1 MDYEFDRREA
11 VDVSPGQA
19 QPKYEKLVMRE
30 GRFYLQGT
38 LPTGASFSVQLGP
51 SDASSEPPAR
61 QPSTSSAASRSISGD
76 PATSS
81 VVTIDSRQASRSSRI
96 FSRGPMSASSS
107 TSRVGSAAPASS
119 LRPSR

>member
-11 VDVSPGQA
+11 VDVTPGQA

-61 QPSTSSAASRSISGD
+61 
-76 PATSS
+76 
-81 VVTIDSRQASRSSRI
+81 
-96 FSRGPMSASSS
+96 
-107 TSRVGSAAPASS
+107 
-119 LRPSR
+119 

>member
-1 MDYEFDRREA
+1 MDYEFERRES

-51 SDASSEPPAR
+51 SDASSKPPAR
-61 QPSTSSAASRSISGD
+61 
-76 PATSS
+76 
-81 VVTIDSRQASRSSRI
+81 
-96 FSRGPMSASSS
+96 
-107 TSRVGSAAPASS
+107 
-119 LRPSR
+119 